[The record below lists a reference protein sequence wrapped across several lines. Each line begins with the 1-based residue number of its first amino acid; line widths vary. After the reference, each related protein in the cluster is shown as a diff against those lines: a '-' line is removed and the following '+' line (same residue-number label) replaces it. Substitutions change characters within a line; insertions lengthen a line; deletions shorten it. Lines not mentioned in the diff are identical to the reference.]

1 MGYSQGFRI
10 SAQVVKF
17 HLSREKTGWEDFC
30 DKIEVMDPANKNPKA
45 RLNR

>member
-1 MGYSQGFRI
+1 MGYLQGFRV

-17 HLSREKTGWEDFC
+17 HLSREKTDWEDFC
-30 DKIEVMDPANKNPKA
+30 DKIEVTDVVNKNPKA